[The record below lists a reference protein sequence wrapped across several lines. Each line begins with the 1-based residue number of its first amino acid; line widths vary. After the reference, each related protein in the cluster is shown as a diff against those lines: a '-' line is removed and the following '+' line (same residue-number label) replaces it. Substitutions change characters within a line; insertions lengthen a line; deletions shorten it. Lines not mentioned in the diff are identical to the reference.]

1 MKINVTFSLLLP
13 IVCILEILIIIINVN
28 YNKIGM
34 FTITEG
40 IVQDEDVGLKYP
52 MQNTMDVHTRRFP
65 DAIMYKDQGKCCVN

>member
-13 IVCILEILIIIINVN
+13 IVCILEILII
-28 YNKIGM
+28 NKIGM

-52 MQNTMDVHTRRFP
+52 TQNTMDVHTRRFP